1 MQKIKELINNFSQQD
16 FTSKVN
22 IIEKKASF
30 LGFGFDNGS
39 FSNVILWR
47 KFFKPSSFFGHL
59 IAKNVSIVS
68 DFRGLQD
75 IWITD
80 SLGVCKND
88 IDDLDTTI
96 RINKAIKNNEPILSF
111 FGGSTIQGVG
121 SFIPNFTIP
130 SLVEKIL
137 QSEYGINC
145 ICINHG
151 VAGWS
156 SSEQLNSLLHNL
168 TYKPTHCIFYDG
180 WNCSWN
186 FYNGIL
192 INEEKKIPSP
202 INWELG
208 TSLRHVEYDYLN
220 LLNFSSRWH
229 FKKAI
234 NLLLNKLLIGIT
246 SIVRDS
252 RLTDYFAKAHFP
264 IGRLNIFQNT
274 MFRSLPDDVR
284 DSYLMQAAN
293 EYHRIDQLAHV
304 VCKSR
309 GIKFIHFMQPTL
321 QTTNRSLTDKE
332 KGLLEIG
339 ESSPNPEV
347 FELFPEFVRRSGLSD
362 HFIDIT
368 NTFGSISEDVFVD
381 DGHLN
386 PMGNYYVARR
396 IVQEFINKQIFQ
408 SN

>member
-1 MQKIKELINNFSQQD
+1 MQKIKELITNFSQQD
-16 FTSKVN
+16 FTNKVK
-22 IIEKKASF
+22 ILGKKTSF
-30 LGFGFDNGS
+30 LGFGFDNS
-39 FSNVILWR
+39 SLDNVLLWR
-47 KFFKPSSFFGHL
+47 RFFKPSSFFGHL

-75 IWITD
+75 IWVTD

-88 IDDLDTTI
+88 MDDLDTTI
-96 RINKAIKNNEPILSF
+96 RINNAIKNNEPILSF

-130 SLVEKIL
+130 ALVEKIL
-137 QSEYGINC
+137 HSEYGIKC

-156 SSEQLNSLLHNL
+156 SSEQLNSLLHKM

-186 FYNGIL
+186 YYNGIL
-192 INEEKKIPSP
+192 INEQKKIPSP

-220 LLNFSSRWH
+220 SLNFSSSWH
-229 FKKAI
+229 FKKGI
-234 NLLLNKLLIGIT
+234 NLFVNKLLTSIK

-252 RLTDYFAKAHFP
+252 RLTDYLANSYFQ

-274 MFRSLPDDVR
+274 ISKSLPDGVR
-284 DSYLMQAAN
+284 DSYLKQAAN
-293 EYHRIDQLAHV
+293 EYHRIDKLAQV

-309 GIKFIHFMQPTL
+309 GIKFVHFMQPTL
-321 QTTNRSLTDKE
+321 QTINRPLTDKE

-347 FELFPEFVRRSGLSD
+347 FELFPEFVRRSGLPD
-362 HFIDIT
+362 HLIDIT
-368 NTFGSISEDVFVD
+368 NTFDSISEDVFVD

-396 IVQEFINKQIFQ
+396 IVKEFFDKQIIQ
-408 SN
+408 SC